1 MKIRAPLILI
11 VIFIIGC
18 SSIKKSIIEVA
29 DTYHYHPGFYL
40 YDPVAKKELV
50 ALNENKYFT
59 PASNTKVYTLY
70 SSTQLLP
77 DSIPAFRYI
86 ETDTALVIWGLA
98 DPSFLN
104 NKLPQGNSYSF
115 LSSQSNIYISTS
127 NFVAPRFGAGWAWDD
142 YNGDY
147 SQERTPFP
155 IYGNSVYF
163 NRDSLSGK
171 LIVHPSIFK
180 DSISFSVGEE
190 YQVTR
195 VEFSNK
201 FRWDTAACTDC
212 EKLRPIYFSGKTLN
226 RLLSDTLKV
235 PVYTTDIPLPKS
247 ANTFYSIPLDSV
259 LKVMMR
265 ESDNFMAEHLLLS
278 VAGQLKD
285 TLSTEIGIREMS
297 KLIEE
302 FVPDKLAWKDAS
314 GLSRYN
320 LFTPR
325 SMVFLWD
332 RLYSDL
338 GEDRLF
344 NLLSVGGKLGT
355 LEDWFKGDTP
365 YIYAKTGTLS
375 NNFNLSGFLITKS
388 GKRLIFSYMN
398 NNYPVSASDIKKE
411 MDVILKNIHEK
422 Y

>member
-1 MKIRAPLILI
+1 MKFRVLLILI
-11 VIFIIGC
+11 ASFLIGC
-18 SSIKKSIIEVA
+18 SSIKKSVTEVA
-29 DTYHYHPGFYL
+29 DTYNYHSGFYL
-40 YDPVAKKELV
+40 YDPVSKKELV
-50 ALNENKYFT
+50 TLNEDKYYT

-70 SSTQLLP
+70 STIQALP
-77 DSIPAFRYI
+77 DSIPSFKYL
-86 ETDTALVIWGLA
+86 ETDSALIVWGLA

-104 NKLPQGNSYSF
+104 SKLPQGNSYSF
-115 LSSQSNIYISTS
+115 LSNQSKIYISTS

-171 LIVHPSIFK
+171 LIVQPSIFK
-180 DSISFSVGEE
+180 DSISLSIGDK

-195 VEFSNK
+195 EELSNK
-201 FRWDTAACTDC
+201 FKWDTIDCTDC
-212 EKLRPIYFSGKTLN
+212 EKLRPIYFSGKTFN

-235 PVYTTDIPLPKS
+235 PVYTRSIPLPQS
-247 ANTFYSIPLDSV
+247 TNTFYSIPTDSV
-259 LKVMMR
+259 LKVMMQ

-278 VAGQLKD
+278 VAGQLTD
-285 TLSTEIGIREMS
+285 TLSTKIGIREMS
-297 KLIEE
+297 KLIEG
-302 FVPDKLAWKDAS
+302 FVPDNLVWKDGS

-338 GEDRLF
+338 GEERLF
-344 NLLSVGGKLGT
+344 NLLSVGGQVGT
-355 LEDWFKGDTP
+355 LEDWFKADMP

-398 NNYPVSASDIKKE
+398 NNYPVSSADIKTE
-411 MDVILKNIHEK
+411 MELILKKVHEK